1 MVDLFS
7 CVSPFTPREVYARTS
22 EAPHGAQ
29 RSVTVTWTSRY
40 FWARRR
46 FFFPST
52 RRLLTGSQSCLVVMV
67 TTPSTL
73 LLPPPPTLQQVATS
87 SHEHVSST
95 ELGGRLR
102 PRLTSTYVSEGRVEY
117 GAGCY
122 TSLTA
127 RPDEG
132 GGEGLVYPGPGLWL
146 GLGQWIIFL

>member
-1 MVDLFS
+1 MGETAVLL
-7 CVSPFTPREVYARTS
+7 PFDTPTANRLAKLSGR
-22 EAPHGAQ
+22 HGNNALH
-29 RSVTVTWTSRY
+29 V
-40 FWARRR
+40 A
-46 FFFPST
+46 
-52 RRLLTGSQSCLVVMV
+52 
-67 TTPSTL
+67 TT
-73 LLPPPPTLQQVATS
+73 PPPPTLQQVATS
-87 SHEHVSST
+87 SHEHVSAT